1 MKMLVTG
8 FEPFGNMEI
17 NPAWLAVERLPE
29 MIGKWEIRSLKLP
42 TVFGRAADMAIQ
54 AAEEWKADAVLSV
67 GLAKG
72 RAAVTVEMAALNLRY
87 GRIPDNA
94 GASPMDEP
102 VCPGAPAAYFAT
114 VPVRHMANAIKAAG
128 IPGEVSY
135 SAGVFVCNDLMYSL
149 LHHFAASPVRAGFIH
164 VPQLPRMGEPSL
176 TLDQIT
182 SALAAAI
189 QAM

>member
-29 MIGKWEIRSLKLP
+29 TIGQWEIRSLQLP

-114 VPVRHMANAIKAAG
+114 VPVRRMANAITDAG

-135 SAGVFVCNDLMYSL
+135 SAGLFVCNDLMYSL

-164 VPQLPRMGEPSL
+164 VPQLPGMGTPCL
-176 TLDQIT
+176 PLDQIV
-182 SALAAAI
+182 SALVAAI